1 MLTFLQDVRF
11 AFRQFASHPGFTL
24 LLMTAAGTAIQ
35 GFRHMM
41 RIPLGY
47 DPHHVMSVGIPIH
60 DNTYTTIS
68 ERSNYYE
75 QLRGAIAL
83 PDVVATGIST
93 NARPLPTM
101 AGSSHLGCWA
111 SPPRRNKRRGS
122 TLSIRATSP
131 LCTCRSGKDEGGT
144 TRSLCTVLHWYSSMS
159 LLPNASAWHW
169 VRRRRMCY
177 GMCWLRLG
185 GASVLDYC

>member
-1 MLTFLQDVRF
+1 MLTILQDIRF

-24 LLMTAAGTAIQ
+24 LLMTAAGAAIQ

-83 PDVVATGIST
+83 PDVVASAER
-93 NARPLPTM
+93 NAPSGTLTDAQRTLGTLRSEQERLRRQLESIEQRVHPRDGDRRP
-101 AGSSHLGCWA
+101 
-111 SPPRRNKRRGS
+111 
-122 TLSIRATSP
+122 
-131 LCTCRSGKDEGGT
+131 
-144 TRSLCTVLHWYSSMS
+144 
-159 LLPNASAWHW
+159 
-169 VRRRRMCY
+169 
-177 GMCWLRLG
+177 
-185 GASVLDYC
+185 